1 MRKEYKVRRYDYD
14 RRRQKRNRT
23 LRTVLLVILIA
34 GACAAGWLLYK
45 PVSAWLQKES
55 NSYAERRQEQLR
67 QQEQQRQEQQEQQNT
82 PVGSPDEP
90 DEPSVP
96 ADSTFPKKTA
106 TLAAG
111 ELADIA
117 ALEGRL
123 QELAAAGY
131 DGILFDLKDDA
142 GQVLYQS
149 AIETVTGNPKQ
160 TAARYDLTALI
171 AAAEKTGLTP
181 VGRMVAFR
189 DGTAGRMLKNGTVK
203 YNYTETNWLD
213 NAADAGGKSWLNP
226 NSGEAQEYILSLLDE
241 AAKQGLR
248 CIVLDGIQFP
258 TGYSLEL
265 ATYGPKGTV
274 VDRSTVLAAFV
285 MRATT
290 AMRQQGCAVWASLKI
305 SNLITAGGCYGDT
318 PEALLAAGT
327 DYFVLDITPE
337 QLLARRE
344 VMPQQPYERVH
355 TALEQLL
362 GDREDDSFYWVAAVQ
377 GYAPAAAIWPYEIPF
392 GESQINDQIHAA
404 RDYDALGIIVD
415 TVR

>member
-1 MRKEYKVRRYDYD
+1 MRKEYKVRRYGYD
-14 RRRQKRNRT
+14 RRRQRRNHA

-34 GACAAGWLLYK
+34 GACVAGWLLYK
-45 PVSAWLQKES
+45 PVSAWLQEES
-55 NSYAERRQEQLR
+55 NSYAERRQEQR
-67 QQEQQRQEQQEQQNT
+67 EQQEQQRQEQEQQNT
-82 PVGSPDEP
+82 PAGSPDEP

-111 ELADIA
+111 ELADVA
-117 ALEGRL
+117 ALESRL

-149 AIETVTGNPKQ
+149 TLEAVTQNPKQ

-171 AAAEKTGLTP
+171 AAAEKAGLTP

-189 DGTAGRMLKNGTVK
+189 DGTAGRMMKNATVK

-226 NSGEAQEYILSLLDE
+226 NSGAAQEYILSLLEE

-248 CIVLDGIQFP
+248 CIVLDGVQFP
-258 TGYSLEL
+258 IGYSLEL

-285 MRATT
+285 MRATA
-290 AMRQQGCAVWASLKI
+290 AMRQQGCAVWTSLKI
-305 SNLITAGGCYGDT
+305 GNLITPGGCYGDT
-318 PEALLAAGT
+318 PEELLTAGT
-327 DYFVLDITPE
+327 DYFVLDIAPE

-344 VMPQQPYERVH
+344 AMPQQPYERVH
-355 TALEQLL
+355 AALEQLL
-362 GDREDDSFYWVAAVQ
+362 GSREDDSFYWVAAVQ
-377 GYAPAAAIWPYEIPF
+377 GYAPTTAWPYDTPF
-392 GESQINDQIHAA
+392 GESQINDQIRAA
-404 RDYDALGIIVD
+404 RDYDALGVIVD